1 MSAIP
6 SDVFYY
12 GSLYDPAYD
21 GAATLNGAIGST
33 TATSVPI
40 NLPTSPFPAGGEF
53 AIQVD
58 SEIMWVTQ
66 GAPGNAAGT
75 LTVIRGFGG
84 TTAATHSNA
93 ASVTMP
99 MGGPVD
105 FLSKVSF
112 ADVTAGDTIDGV
124 SSSSSD
130 TKVKIITTGR
140 DSTGVLKQETLT
152 LNGTTIVTGSQ
163 AFNRILTA
171 QLAAVT
177 TCTNNPLTS
186 GGTTLTVA
194 SGAALPASGNY
205 YVQLGKEVMQVTAGQ
220 GTTSLTVSRGQLGT
234 TATAHASGDSIYLLP
249 LGDVAFLD
257 HTKVITNHTAQTGSA
272 NSTGTTPAL
281 FKLQSGDGASVS
293 VGQIIR
299 TQGGTGPNQ
308 IRTIIA
314 TSGYGTDVVAVSRDW
329 GTLPDNTTTYDVWNG
344 VQLDLSPNQVT
355 ECRRFLWNAAA
366 DVPGGST
373 KTFYEKVFAV
383 NNNTATALTS
393 ATVQVASNSPSL
405 PSGATLDLATATAQ
419 NDTVTSA
426 NRQTVLGSGYGSFS
440 TQPLATAY
448 GANSGNLAN
457 GAAPNAAGAQGIELR
472 LTLTAGTT
480 SYKGAATLQ
489 TQGTTV

>member
-1 MSAIP
+1 MSVLP
-6 SDVFYY
+6 SDIFYY
-12 GSLYDPAYD
+12 GSWYDPAFD
-21 GAATLNGAIGST
+21 GASTLNGAIAST

-40 NLPTSPFPAGGEF
+40 NIPTAAFPATGEF

-66 GAPGNAAGT
+66 GAPGSAAGT
-75 LTVIRGFGG
+75 LTVVRGFGG
-84 TTAATHSNA
+84 TTAATHSNSA
-93 ASVTMP
+93 AVTMP
-99 MGGPVD
+99 AGGGVN

-112 ADVTAGDTIDGV
+112 SDIVSGHTMDVV

-130 TKVKIITTGR
+130 TKVKIIVQGRDTTG
-140 DSTGVLKQETLT
+140 VIQNETDT

-163 AFNRILTA
+163 AFDRLENIK
-171 QLAAVT
+171 LASVT

-205 YVQLGKEVMQVTAGQ
+205 YVQLAGEVMQVTAGQ
-220 GTTSLTVSRGQLGT
+220 GTTSLTVTRAQLGT

-249 LGDVAFLD
+249 LGDVAALD
-257 HTKVITNHTAQTGSA
+257 HTKIITNHTMQTGSA
-272 NSTGTTPAL
+272 QSSGTTPAL
-281 FKLQSGDGASVS
+281 AKLQSGDGVSVS
-293 VGQIIR
+293 IGQIIR

-314 TSGYGTDVVAVSRDW
+314 TSGYGTDIVAVSRDW

-344 VQLDLSPNQVT
+344 VQLDLSPNQIT

-366 DVPGGST
+366 DVPGGSQRI
-373 KTFYEKVFAV
+373 FYQKVFAV
-383 NNNTATALTS
+383 NNNTTVALTA
-393 ATVQVASNSPSL
+393 ATVQDASNTGSL
-405 PSGATLDLATATAQ
+405 PSGALLDLATATAQ
-419 NDTVTSA
+419 NDTVAWA
-426 NRQTVLGSGYGSFS
+426 NRQTVPGSGYGSFA

-457 GAAPNAAGAQGIELR
+457 GAAPNSAGAQGIVLR
-472 LTLTAGTT
+472 LTLPAGTT
-480 SYKGAATLQ
+480 SYKGYADLRTLGN
-489 TQGTTV
+489 TI